1 MVLWILISVGV
12 IATVTAFI
20 YFWRE
25 WGYFLDGLGG
35 GFVTALI
42 SAAVIGIYLAV
53 VMSIPMPA
61 TDSKDHTYDLK
72 AMSTDTK
79 TEGRI
84 SGGIFVTSGYINEQ
98 QVLSYIRDSGDG
110 GSVLRQAYA
119 QESTIYE
126 GYDDPTVSYVEYTF
140 GNPWLHPFT
149 STDNRNFVFKVPS
162 GSVSNEI
169 AVAP

>member
-1 MVLWILISVGV
+1 M
-12 IATVTAFI
+12 
-20 YFWRE
+20 
-25 WGYFLDGLGG
+25 
-35 GFVTALI
+35 
-42 SAAVIGIYLAV
+42 IGIYIGV

-61 TDSKDHTYDLK
+61 TDSKEHSYDLK
-72 AMSTDTK
+72 AMSTGSTI
-79 TEGRI
+79 EGRI

-98 QVLSYIRDSGDG
+98 QVLSYIRDSGAG

-119 QESTIYE
+119 RESTIYE
-126 GYDDPTVSYVEYTF
+126 GYDDPTVSYIEYTF